1 MVPNG
6 IRRSDTWSHLF
17 DVPMEAYVKNPET
30 SPHAP
35 NPMRRILGNF
45 GLLLRG
51 RGIAGV
57 MSFGAMALMA
67 RALGPAEF
75 GMVVL
80 IEAYALLGR
89 GLFSFKQFQ
98 GIVQYGVPLHDAN
111 DIHALQRLLSIC
123 RRIDL
128 YACITSTILAL
139 ILAPLIGPL
148 MGMEQDH
155 VTLLTLYSLVLL
167 ATGNNTEIGIL
178 RLYDKFDVL
187 GRQMTVGPAITFI
200 GVTVAW
206 WFDSSTTV
214 FVAIFAFA
222 YVTENLYLSWCGRRE
237 YRLHFDIPVA
247 GGMVSLSG
255 MAEFPGLRNFL
266 WVTYWQ
272 SNVDLVPKRI
282 SLMLTGYL
290 LGATEAG
297 LFRLARQISSLLSKP
312 ATLIRQVIFPDLTRS
327 WHQGSGDF
335 KLIAYRT
342 AIIGAGVGLLLALV
356 GFFFGD
362 LILEVLFG
370 KEFIGAAGLLTLLLL
385 AGALDL
391 AAASLRSAA
400 YAIGHAGRVLR
411 LHILSAL
418 IYLSLFVALTSQMG
432 LLGAGWATCIAAAL
446 PTIAMAIMIR
456 QSTPGVNTPSANRQ

>member
-1 MVPNG
+1 MKD
-6 IRRSDTWSHLF
+6 S
-17 DVPMEAYVKNPET
+17 ET
-30 SPHAP
+30 SPVAQS
-35 NPMRRILGNF
+35 PMRRILGNF
-45 GLLLRG
+45 ALLLRG
-51 RGIAGV
+51 RGIAAV

-80 IEAYALLGR
+80 IETYALLAR

-98 GIVQYGVPLHDAN
+98 GIVRYGVPLHDAN
-111 DIHALQRLLSIC
+111 DTHALQRLLSIC

-128 YACITSTILAL
+128 YACIISTILAL

-148 MGMEQDH
+148 IGMEPNH
-155 VTLLTLYSLVLL
+155 VTLLTAYSLVLL
-167 ATGNNTEIGIL
+167 ATGNNTAIGIL
-178 RLYDKFDVL
+178 RLFDQFDIL
-187 GRQMTVGPAITFI
+187 GRQMTVGPAITFV
-200 GVTVAW
+200 GVAFAW
-206 WFDSSTTV
+206 WFDSPMPV
-214 FVAIFAFA
+214 FVAVLAFA

-237 YRLHFDIPVA
+237 YRQHFDKPVA
-247 GGMVSLSG
+247 GGMVSLAG
-255 MAEFPGLRNFL
+255 MSQFPGLRHFL

-282 SLMLTGYL
+282 ALMLTGYL

-327 WHQGSGDF
+327 WHQGSDDF

-342 AIIGAGVGLLLALV
+342 ALIGAGAGLLLTLV
-356 GFFFGD
+356 GYFFGD
-362 LILEVLFG
+362 VILETLFG
-370 KEFIGAAGLLTLLLL
+370 KEFVGAAGLLTLLLL
-385 AGALDL
+385 AGSLDL

-400 YAIGHAGRVLR
+400 YAIGHAGKVLR

-418 IYLSLFVALTSQMG
+418 IYLVLFVSLIPRMG
-432 LLGAGWATCIAAAL
+432 LIGAGWATCIAAAL
-446 PTIAMAIMIR
+446 PTIAMAILIR
-456 QSTPGVNTPSANRQ
+456 QSTRGVNPPTANG